1 MGVAP
6 LRIEQG
12 RYEANGRNDGSHGI
26 PSEQRVCQVCD
37 RGCEDEIHFL
47 VQCNEYRFLRQSLFT
62 WLSRSGKHAYM
73 LVGSAV
79 EVFSKLMASEDK
91 DVVRRVVDYVWEAF
105 KIRKAAL
112 KVKGIAV

>member
-1 MGVAP
+1 M
-6 LRIEQG
+6 L
-12 RYEANGRNDGSHGI
+12 N
-26 PSEQRVCQVCD
+26 C
-37 RGCEDEIHFL
+37 
-47 VQCNEYRFLRQSLFT
+47 
-62 WLSRSGKHAYM
+62 M

-91 DVVRRVVDYVWEAF
+91 EVVRRVVDYVWEAF